1 MTKHVAIIGNGI
13 AGITAARFIRKMS
26 DYRITVISTESDHLY
41 SRPALMY
48 IYMGHMTYKDTK
60 PYEDG
65 FWAKNRVNLV
75 RDYVEDIDTEGK
87 WLHLRALPPISYDV
101 LLIATGSA
109 SNKFGWP
116 GQDLAG
122 VQGLYG
128 LQDLEQMEASTPGID
143 RAVVVGGGLI
153 GIEMAEMLHTRQIP
167 VTFLVREQGYMDYI
181 LPPEEAEMV
190 NREIR
195 EHHVDLRLA
204 TELKEILPDENG
216 HVRAVVTKTGEEI
229 ACQYVGLTVGV
240 HPNIEVVKNTN
251 IETNRGVLVDEYFE
265 TNIPDVYAAG
275 DCAEFRDPAQGH
287 QRVEQLWYTGRRHG
301 KTVAQTIGGRRT
313 PYDKGTFFNS
323 AKFFT
328 IEYQTYGTIHPQLG
342 QEEATV
348 FWQHPGGKKLI
359 RINYSTKDRRVLGF
373 NLFGIRYRHEVC
385 ERWIRERRSIA
396 FVLENLRE
404 ANFDPEFFKRF
415 EAKVVGVYN
424 QQNPGQ
430 YIKLEKRRRL
440 SSLFSR

>member
-65 FWAKNRVNLV
+65 FWAKNRINLV

-87 WLHLRALPPISYDV
+87 RLHLRALPPISYDV

-195 EHHVDLRLA
+195 EHCSSA
-204 TELKEILPDENG
+204 
-216 HVRAVVTKTGEEI
+216 
-229 ACQYVGLTVGV
+229 GV
-240 HPNIEVVKNTN
+240 AKIKK
-251 IETNRGVLVDEYFE
+251 I
-265 TNIPDVYAAG
+265 IPSW
-275 DCAEFRDPAQGH
+275 RP
-287 QRVEQLWYTGRRHG
+287 YT
-301 KTVAQTIGGRRT
+301 
-313 PYDKGTFFNS
+313 
-323 AKFFT
+323 
-328 IEYQTYGTIHPQLG
+328 
-342 QEEATV
+342 
-348 FWQHPGGKKLI
+348 
-359 RINYSTKDRRVLGF
+359 
-373 NLFGIRYRHEVC
+373 
-385 ERWIRERRSIA
+385 
-396 FVLENLRE
+396 
-404 ANFDPEFFKRF
+404 
-415 EAKVVGVYN
+415 
-424 QQNPGQ
+424 
-430 YIKLEKRRRL
+430 
-440 SSLFSR
+440 